1 MTPTDDSKFTAGS
14 GVILIL
20 ILSCFALRFMASN
33 FSARKM
39 VLLPAH
45 RITQPNCSGINSNSD
60 KCQNVPF
67 YESLSVLLVSKQPLF
82 TGCVNRNDP
91 RMQKV
96 PSTTQLKFEPI
107 DCALFCVG
115 RNYSRMNIRTDEIQ
129 SACFCSGDLP
139 SSKSVCENSSTETNF
154 KSYKL
159 DPVSIPSVK
168 VKRHLFNFPLTL
180 TTILTCLEKF
190 FNQRIGLYWGPILY
204 DSQKSIG
211 EVSFLNQLLCLFL
224 SNFLEVF
231 LVS

>member
-1 MTPTDDSKFTAGS
+1 MLDRPHIFILHLSNMKPTDDSKFTTGS
-14 GVILIL
+14 GFILIL
-20 ILSCFALRFMASN
+20 IASFFALRFMASN
-33 FSARKM
+33 FLARKM

-67 YESLSVLLVSKQPLF
+67 YESLSVLLVTKQPLF
-82 TGCVNRNDP
+82 TGCVQRSDP

-139 SSKSVCENSSTETNF
+139 SSETVCENSSTEINF

-180 TTILTCLEKF
+180 TTI
-190 FNQRIGLYWGPILY
+190 
-204 DSQKSIG
+204 
-211 EVSFLNQLLCLFL
+211 
-224 SNFLEVF
+224 
-231 LVS
+231 